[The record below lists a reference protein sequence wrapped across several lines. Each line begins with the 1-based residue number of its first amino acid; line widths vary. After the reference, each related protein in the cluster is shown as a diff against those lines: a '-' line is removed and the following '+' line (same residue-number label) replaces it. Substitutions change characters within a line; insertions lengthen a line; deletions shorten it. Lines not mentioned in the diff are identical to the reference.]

1 MTAAALVSAFLF
13 GLLGSGHCAGMCG
26 PLVLA
31 AAQRHRTAAELQVHQ
46 ALYHLGKTLAYATL
60 GAAAGA
66 LAGLAGDGLAAVAQS
81 GQRVLSV
88 ALGLGLVALGIA
100 LLAGRR
106 LPEGSAW
113 AFRLPV
119 FGAVFK
125 ALVRERSL
133 RASVGLGFLNGL
145 LPCGLVYAG
154 LGVAAT
160 TGSALGGALSMAAF
174 GLGTA
179 PALVA
184 VGTLGYAARPA
195 WRSRMQRAAGALL
208 VLAGL
213 PTVLRATPLW
223 GAIMHAFMGH

>member
-1 MTAAALVSAFLF
+1 MTAAALVSSFLF

-31 AAQRHRTAAELQVHQ
+31 AAQRHRTAAELQAHQ
-46 ALYHLGKTLAYATL
+46 ALYHVGKSLAYAVL
-60 GAAAGA
+60 GAVVGA
-66 LAGLAGDGLAAVAQS
+66 LAGLAGDGLAAVTQG
-81 GQRVLSV
+81 GQRVLSI
-88 ALGLGLVALGIA
+88 GLGVALVALGVA

-106 LPEGSAW
+106 LPEGGGW
-113 AFRLPV
+113 ALRLPV
-119 FGAVFK
+119 FGAAFR

-133 RASVGLGFLNGL
+133 PASVGLGFLNGL

-160 TGSALGGALSMAAF
+160 TGSAWGGALSMAAF

-184 VGTLGYAARPA
+184 IGTLGYAARPA

-213 PTVLRATPLW
+213 PTVLRATPIW
-223 GAIMHAFMGH
+223 STIMHAFMGH